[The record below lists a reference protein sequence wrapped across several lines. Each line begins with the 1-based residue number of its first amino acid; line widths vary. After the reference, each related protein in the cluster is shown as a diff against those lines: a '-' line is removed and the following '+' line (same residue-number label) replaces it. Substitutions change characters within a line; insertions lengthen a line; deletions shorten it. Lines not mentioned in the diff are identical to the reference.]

1 MDYQQIDD
9 FLAFVDGDIASAVA
23 ELKNVAEP
31 SRKHLQ
37 KLVYTN
43 VVNQF
48 DFTVDQ
54 LLLDKSLE
62 EPMLSEMLKKLDDPL
77 SEGKVLRLI
86 SMSEKDATGYI
97 RERVQ
102 DVLRNAILR
111 ERHSKKLRKLFEVF
125 SPSENCD
132 QPRVNPSTGS
142 ITAKFKRQI
151 ETIPSSIPGYAD
163 WLYCR
168 RNAVVHGGRSAKML
182 SNDIIQVQK
191 LYKCKLAANVRI
203 KIGSIR
209 NAVRFYR
216 EALAML
222 KAES

>member
-9 FLAFVDGDIASAVA
+9 FLAFVDRDIASAVA
-23 ELKNVAEP
+23 ELKNVAER

-43 VVNQF
+43 VVNRF
-48 DFTVDQ
+48 DSSVDH
-54 LLLDKSLE
+54 LLLDNSLE
-62 EPMLSEMLKKLDDPL
+62 EPMLSEMLEKLDAPL

-86 SMSEKDATGYI
+86 SMSEKDATGYM
-97 RERVQ
+97 RERAH
-102 DVLRNAILR
+102 DVLRNGILR

-125 SPSENCD
+125 SPSEDCN

-142 ITAKFKRQI
+142 ITAKFKPQI
-151 ETIPSSIPGYAD
+151 KTIPCSIPGYAD

-168 RNAVVHGGRSAKML
+168 RNAVVHGGGSAKML
-182 SNDIIQVQK
+182 SNDITQVQK
-191 LYKCKLAANVRI
+191 LYHCKLAANVKI
-203 KIGSIR
+203 KIGSITS
-209 NAVRFYR
+209 AMRFYR

>member
-1 MDYQQIDD
+1 MDYRQIND

-23 ELKNVAEP
+23 ELKIVAEP

-43 VVNQF
+43 VVNRF
-48 DFTVDQ
+48 DSTVDH
-54 LLLDKSLE
+54 LFLDNSLE
-62 EPMLSEMLKKLDDPL
+62 EPMLSEMLEKLDDPL

-86 SMSEKDATGYI
+86 SMSEEDVSGYI
-97 RERVQ
+97 RGRAQ
-102 DVLRNAILR
+102 NVLRNGILR

-142 ITAKFKRQI
+142 ITGKFKLQI
-151 ETIPSSIPGYAD
+151 KTIPCSIPGYAD

-168 RNAVVHGGRSAKML
+168 RNALVHGGRNAKML
-182 SNDIIQVQK
+182 SNDITQVQK
-191 LYKCKLAANVRI
+191 LYGCKLAANVRI

-222 KAES
+222 KAEN